1 LKEGRV
7 DDRKRSESNE
17 WLFYLSTSTQD
28 KERPSTRSSITPPS
42 HPIPANA
49 PSTPP
54 KYAIIQP
61 PSSRDYA
68 TKRNHKLSTPNK
80 TIAPTPNPVKAC
92 NLLDPDLCTRISL
105 FFPAFPFDFLLP
117 TAVTFDT
124 FVLLSNELEFE
135 TEEEVELL
143 ISVLLRLLFRS
154 ELLSFELS
162 LFESELLLSSFE
174 SESENSNSSRTKSSS
189 RQELQE
195 SESWNPPKRLSFR
208 HVTSWKREL
217 KQPLHSE
224 EKSRSCGENE
234 KRELEEERSMRFSSE
249 NWLRPLENSRIWRRE
264 ALQDMVM
271 MR

>member
-1 LKEGRV
+1 MNV
-7 DDRKRSESNE
+7 
-17 WLFYLSTSTQD
+17 FYIYHVLPKT
-28 KERPSTRSSITPPS
+28 KKRPSTRSSITPPS

-54 KYAIIQP
+54 KYTIIQP
-61 PSSRDYA
+61 PSSRDLYP
-68 TKRNHKLSTPNK
+68 TKQNHKLSTPNK
-80 TIAPTPNPVKAC
+80 TIVPTPNPVKAC

-105 FFPAFPFDFLLP
+105 LFPALLFDFLLP

-124 FVLLSNELEFE
+124 LVLLSNELEFE

-143 ISVLLRLLFRS
+143 ISVLLRLLFR
-154 ELLSFELS
+154 FELS
-162 LFESELLLSSFE
+162 FESELSSFESELPSLISLSLSFE

-195 SESWNPPKRLSFR
+195 SESWNPLKRLFR

-224 EKSRSCGENE
+224 EKSRSWGENE

-249 NWLRPLENSRIWRRE
+249 NWLRPLANSRTWRRE
-264 ALQDMVM
+264 TLQDIMGIF
-271 MR
+271 RWIRY